1 MIRINLLGQARP
13 KAAKQAVP
21 VEATVRVLMLIGALA
36 AAAVVLFVIYVGQ
49 NKELTQ
55 TKQKISELQAEKA
68 RLQQIRLQVQQF
80 ESEKQ
85 VLQQRINV
93 IEELQKGRTGGQ
105 ELLTAVA
112 GTVARTDGVWL
123 TSLSKAGNTL
133 TFEGEASSVNAV
145 ANFITALKRSGYF
158 QKVEIKETK
167 QDEKNMSV
175 QTFNFQLS
183 AEITPPQVG
192 VTAPSAQA
200 KPANTP
206 AKPAPAPAPGKK
218 G

>member
-36 AAAVVLFVIYVGQ
+36 AAAIVLFVIYVGQ

-85 VLQQRINV
+85 ILQQRINV

-112 GTVARTDGVWL
+112 GTVARTEGVWL

-145 ANFITALKRSGYF
+145 ANFITQMKRSGYF
-158 QKVEIKETK
+158 DKIEIKEAK
-167 QDEKNMSV
+167 ENDLEKSV
-175 QTFNFQLS
+175 QTFAFTMS
-183 AEITPPQVG
+183 AEIASAQ
-192 VTAPSAQA
+192 TAPAAATQ
-200 KPANTP
+200 PA
-206 AKPAPAPAPGKK
+206 AAPAPK
-218 G
+218 GRS

>member
-36 AAAVVLFVIYVGQ
+36 AAAIVLFVIYVGQ

-85 VLQQRINV
+85 ILQQRINV

-145 ANFITALKRSGYF
+145 ANFITQMKRSGYF
-158 QKVEIKETK
+158 DKIEIKEAK
-167 QDEKNMSV
+167 ENDLEKSV
-175 QTFNFQLS
+175 QTFAFTMS
-183 AEITPPQVG
+183 AEIASAQTAPAAATPPAG
-192 VTAPSAQA
+192 
-200 KPANTP
+200 
-206 AKPAPAPAPGKK
+206 APAPAPK
-218 G
+218 GRS

>member
-36 AAAVVLFVIYVGQ
+36 AAAIVLFVIYVGQ

-85 VLQQRINV
+85 ILQQRINV

-112 GTVARTDGVWL
+112 GTVARTEGVWL

-145 ANFITALKRSGYF
+145 ANFITQMKRSGYF
-158 QKVEIKETK
+158 DKIEIKEAK
-167 QDEKNMSV
+167 ENDLEKSV
-175 QTFNFQLS
+175 QTFAFTMS
-183 AEITPPQVG
+183 AEIASAQTAPAAATPPAAAG
-192 VTAPSAQA
+192 TA
-200 KPANTP
+200 
-206 AKPAPAPAPGKK
+206 APAPK
-218 G
+218 GRS